1 MKPSKRLR
9 LRFILIVAVLIVFAT
24 VAFGANTLAD
34 YHSRIQRAI
43 SLLDGTNERGFI
55 ANDRETL
62 KTLLPE
68 HEQVVTE
75 GQAIE
80 TDNSWISEDVKELAR
95 QSNQAERDKTYDNL
109 IKKLKLLEADVARLE
124 QQQSAVSNTQDQD
137 KMREILSRHEF
148 AVKRGESLMTR
159 FLTWLADWLRR
170 VFSFVPQPGK
180 GFNNVLRVVVT
191 IISIAVA
198 IMLVIFT
205 IRYFKRDKKVKK
217 ETTRTI
223 FGEEITDETTAE
235 SLADAARKM
244 AEQGEYRAAIR
255 KLYVSLLF
263 ELERQGLLR
272 LQASTTNR
280 EYLNKIRQQI
290 GLFPVMAY
298 LTDRFDYFWYGKYSS
313 SQTDF
318 EDFFSRYREALN
330 TRHAQS

>member
-1 MKPSKRLR
+1 MMKPSKRLR

-124 QQQSAVSNTQDQD
+124 Q
-137 KMREILSRHEF
+137 
-148 AVKRGESLMTR
+148 
-159 FLTWLADWLRR
+159 
-170 VFSFVPQPGK
+170 
-180 GFNNVLRVVVT
+180 
-191 IISIAVA
+191 
-198 IMLVIFT
+198 
-205 IRYFKRDKKVKK
+205 
-217 ETTRTI
+217 
-223 FGEEITDETTAE
+223 
-235 SLADAARKM
+235 
-244 AEQGEYRAAIR
+244 
-255 KLYVSLLF
+255 
-263 ELERQGLLR
+263 
-272 LQASTTNR
+272 
-280 EYLNKIRQQI
+280 
-290 GLFPVMAY
+290 
-298 LTDRFDYFWYGKYSS
+298 
-313 SQTDF
+313 
-318 EDFFSRYREALN
+318 
-330 TRHAQS
+330 